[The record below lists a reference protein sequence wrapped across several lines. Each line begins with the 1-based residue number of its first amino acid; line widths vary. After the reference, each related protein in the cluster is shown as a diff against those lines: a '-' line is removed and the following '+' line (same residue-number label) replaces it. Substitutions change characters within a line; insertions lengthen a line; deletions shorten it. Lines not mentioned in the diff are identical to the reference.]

1 MSDVDLAVAIDLDT
15 NSAIIRDK
23 IDDLLYNLMTQ
34 KYIDPVEMLQA
45 GSFIGS
51 ERARRMLERKKEEQ
65 QQLAAQQQQ
74 AMGGN
79 PGMASYMPMQQ
90 APETAGAPTVPEA
103 ADHLKNEETTG
114 V

>member
-15 NSAIIRDK
+15 NSAVIRDK
-23 IDDLLYNLMTQ
+23 IDDLLYNLMNQ

-65 QQLAAQQQQ
+65 QAMAAQQQQ
-74 AMGGN
+74 MMGGS
-79 PGMASYMPMQQ
+79 GGAAGYMPMQQ
-90 APETAGAPTVPEA
+90 APQTTGAPTVPEA
-103 ADHLKNEETTG
+103 ADHLKNEQPTG